1 MIGKG
6 RELRK
11 KKVGEA
17 NLFVQL
23 SSVQSLEANVISWT
37 EYRIWSQRTWQWIS
51 SFLWIFFDSGWLMV
65 FLSPHKAEWLP
76 WQMLLWDVNWGAG
89 GTCWVFT
96 SPQEARLPAVC
107 PITAKVQSQPVRSD
121 AGTDDVIRSS
131 EVLEMKRRF
140 FLSSGIAQSKINYL
154 GVCAIVEE
162 KM

>member
-23 SSVQSLEANVISWT
+23 SSVQSLEANVISWK

-96 SPQEARLPAVC
+96 SPQEARLPAVG